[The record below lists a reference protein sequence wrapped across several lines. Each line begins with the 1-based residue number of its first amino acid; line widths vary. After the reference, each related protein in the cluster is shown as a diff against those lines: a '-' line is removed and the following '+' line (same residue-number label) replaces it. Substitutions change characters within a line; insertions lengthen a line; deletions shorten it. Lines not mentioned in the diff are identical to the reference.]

1 MLTSLLQIGWG
12 LGVSLIII
20 VCGWNYWRDA
30 KRDED

>member
-1 MLTSLLQIGWG
+1 MEILLRIPWWDI
-12 LGVSLIII
+12 GVSLIII